1 MELPLFSEQRMNCAW
16 FRNGLSAQTSLS
28 RNLVKNRQ
36 LSTIRK
42 VQGPV
47 SIKVFRF
54 DAFEPGNPLAIRDF
68 AGEEGQLL
76 PALTKWF
83 TNTAQPKQ
91 RACLTPYFEQH
102 SHINLPYEL
111 ILPPDNET
119 SQFGESVT
127 HFLDWLSH
135 TGDAIH
141 NSLAE
146 LLRDHLSY
154 LPPSPAFHSR
164 FLRFEAPAALLSVG
178 LEFNNSRN
186 DSRCL
191 LEQLYIAQAP
201 LSALPVDLQN
211 DVPTPELVKEAGKGD
226 IYDSS
231 IWIGLEPTYTPW
243 HRDPNPN
250 LFCQLQS
257 SKVIRML
264 PPRHG
269 EQLFLQTRAKLG
281 QTGSSRIRG
290 EEMMQGAERQVL
302 YDTVWS
308 DSVIEE
314 DMMEVTLTRGDALYI
329 PKGWWHSVRSE
340 GGRGTLNASV
350 NWWFR

>member
-1 MELPLFSEQRMNCAW
+1 MDCAW
-16 FRNGLSAQTSLS
+16 FRNGVSAQSSLL
-28 RNLVKNRQ
+28 RTFVNNRR
-36 LSTIRK
+36 LSTIRQ

-47 SIKVFRF
+47 SVTVFQRDAF
-54 DAFEPGNPLAIRDF
+54 DAGKPLTIRDF
-68 AGEEGQLL
+68 TGKQSQLL

-83 TNTAQPKQ
+83 TNTAQPPQ
-91 RACLTPYFEQH
+91 RACFTPYFEQH
-102 SHINLPYEL
+102 SHISLPYEL
-111 ILPPDNET
+111 ILPPTTET

-127 HFLDWLSH
+127 HFLDWLSQP
-135 TGDAIH
+135 GDVAH

-146 LLRDHLSY
+146 LLRGYLSY
-154 LPPSPAFHSR
+154 LPPAPAFHSR
-164 FLRFEAPAALLSVG
+164 FLRFEAPVALLSAG
-178 LEFNNSRN
+178 LEFNSTLK
-186 DSRCL
+186 DSCCL

-201 LSALPVDLQN
+201 LNTLPADLQN
-211 DVPTPELVKEAGKGD
+211 DVPTPELVKGAGKGD

-257 SKVIRML
+257 SKVVRTL
-264 PPRHG
+264 PPRRG
-269 EQLFLQTRAKLG
+269 EQLFLQTRARLG
-281 QTGSSRIRG
+281 QAGSSRIRG

-302 YDTVWS
+302 YDAVWGDLS
-308 DSVIEE
+308 TQE
-314 DMMEVTLTRGDALYI
+314 DMLEVTLTRGDALYI